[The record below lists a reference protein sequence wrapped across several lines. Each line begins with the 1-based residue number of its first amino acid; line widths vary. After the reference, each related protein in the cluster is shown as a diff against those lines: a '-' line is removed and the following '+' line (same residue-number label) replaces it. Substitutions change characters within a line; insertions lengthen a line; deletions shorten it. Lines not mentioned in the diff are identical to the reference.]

1 MDESRHTQHQW
12 SEAEGSGDMVQR
24 RSQCETHAAT
34 HCNTLQYTATQ
45 CNTRQHSA
53 THCNTLQ
60 HTAAHCN
67 THFNMT
73 WYKVAG
79 DMSHVTLLI
88 EQCSERKSRHTYD
101 WVTSHI
107 WMSHITHMNESHH
120 TYEWVTSQIW
130 INHGTHM
137 NESRHTYEW
146 AMSRIEWVTSHIW
159 LSHVTHINASR
170 HTYEWVMS
178 HIWMSYV
185 TSHTIPGE
193 AKGAIDIV

>member
-45 CNTRQHSA
+45 CNTRQHTA
-53 THCNTLQ
+53 THCSTLQ
-60 HTAAHCN
+60 HTLQHD
-67 THFNMT
+67 MVQSRW
-73 WYKVAG
+73 WY
-79 DMSHVTLLI
+79 
-88 EQCSERKSRHTYD
+88 ESRHTLD
-101 WVTSHI
+101 WTMFRTKVTPHI
-107 WMSHITHMNESHH
+107 WLSHITHMNESHH
-120 TYEWVTSQIW
+120 TYEWVTSHIW

-159 LSHVTHINASR
+159 MSHVTHINASR

-193 AKGAIDIV
+193 AKGAIDIL